1 MRQVSYGNYH
11 CYCRNS
17 HCYFDNYDYDSL
29 HPTAK
34 AELDIDQMIKK
45 GHDMAN
51 AISGL
56 PENCEKNQT
65 GSGSST
71 SFSMNVQCK

>member
-1 MRQVSYGNYH
+1 MVTITVIVVIAIVISITMTMTAYTH
-11 CYCRNS
+11 
-17 HCYFDNYDYDSL
+17 
-29 HPTAK
+29 TAK